1 MDLASIT
8 AAPYRDWTA
17 RFPARRALG
26 YLCSYLP
33 EEIIHAAG
41 FVPLRI
47 LPAGA
52 ASPRADAHLQSYT
65 CSLARGSLERSL
77 TGELDFLAGVA
88 FAHTCDTMQ
97 CLADVWREGGTD
109 KWVGW
114 LVQPVTLDSP
124 HAKGYLVAE
133 LKRFAA
139 SLTTHFGVR
148 VTDESLRASIALYNT
163 SRRLLK
169 DLYARRDPLSTV
181 DLGRPPTPPCW
192 CRRRSSSAWPGW
204 LTGPGLPPRADGGQP
219 AAHQDGVGLVLS
231 GATGRPAILSL
242 IQDLGARVVG
252 DDLCNGERYFDALV
266 SETGDPW
273 EALAERYLRR
283 VPCPCKHAGLDARE
297 KHLLALV
304 RERGAQGV
312 VFVHKKF
319 CEPHA
324 WDYPPL
330 AAALEK
336 AGIPSLLLETEA
348 TAPLGVVRTRMEAFV
363 EMLEI

>member
-1 MDLASIT
+1 MDFASIT
-8 AAPYRDWTA
+8 AAPYLNWQA
-17 RFPARRALG
+17 RFPGRRALG
-26 YLCSYLP
+26 YLCSYVP

-47 LPAGA
+47 MPGGA

-65 CSLARGSLERSL
+65 CSLARGCLERSL

-97 CLADVWREGGTD
+97 CLADVWREGGTG

-124 HAKGYLVAE
+124 HARTYLVAE

-139 SLTTHFGVR
+139 SLTAQFGVTI
-148 VTDESLRASIALYNT
+148 TDEALRASILTYNAN
-163 SRRLLK
+163 RRLLAE
-169 DLYARRDPLSTV
+169 LHARRSALSAVELWQATNAAM
-181 DLGRPPTPPCW
+181 L
-192 CRRRSSSAWPGW
+192 
-204 LTGPGLPPRADGGQP
+204 LPPEDFQRLAEAAPPIAVP
-219 AAHQDGVGLVLS
+219 AAARTGGTGLVLS
-231 GATGRPAILSL
+231 GATLDDPSILAL
-242 IQDLGARVVG
+242 IEDLGARVVG
-252 DDLCNGERYFDALV
+252 DDLCNGERYFDTLV
-266 SETGDPW
+266 AEAGDPW
-273 EALAERYLRR
+273 EALADRYLRR

-297 KHLLALV
+297 KNLLSLV

-330 AAALEK
+330 AAALQK
-336 AGIPSLLLETEA
+336 AGIPHLLLETEA
-348 TAPLGVVRTRMEAFV
+348 TTPLGVVRTRIEAFL
-363 EMLEI
+363 EMLEA

>member
-1 MDLASIT
+1 MDFAAIT
-8 AAPYRDWTA
+8 AAPYRDWEA
-17 RFPARRALG
+17 RFPGRRALG
-26 YLCSYLP
+26 YLCSYVP

-47 LPAGA
+47 VPGAA

-65 CSLARGSLERSL
+65 CSLARGCLERSL

-97 CLADVWREGGTD
+97 CLADVWRERGTG

-114 LVQPVTLDSP
+114 MVQPVTLDSP
-124 HAKGYLVAE
+124 HARSYLVAE

-139 SLTTHFGVR
+139 SLEAQFGVA
-148 VTDESLRASIALYNT
+148 VTDEGLRTSIALYNVN
-163 SRRLLK
+163 RRLLAEMH
-169 DLYARRDPLSTV
+169 ARRNVISAVRLWQAINAAM
-181 DLGRPPTPPCW
+181 LLPPEEFQRLAQAIVPT
-192 CRRRSSSAWPGW
+192 
-204 LTGPGLPPRADGGQP
+204 TGP
-219 AAHQDGVGLVLS
+219 AATRTGSVGLVLS
-231 GATGRPAILSL
+231 GATLDDPSILSL

-252 DDLCNGERYFDALV
+252 DDLCNGERYFDTLV

-273 EALAERYLRR
+273 EALADRYLRR

-297 KHLLALV
+297 KHLLGLV

-330 AAALEK
+330 AAALQK
-336 AGIPSLLLETEA
+336 AGIPNLLLETEA
-348 TAPLGVVRTRMEAFV
+348 TTPLGVVRTRIEAFL
-363 EMLEI
+363 EMLEG

>member
-1 MDLASIT
+1 MDFASIT
-8 AAPYRDWTA
+8 AAPYRDWEA
-17 RFPARRALG
+17 RFPGRRALG
-26 YLCSYLP
+26 YLCSYAP

-47 LPAGA
+47 VPGGP

-65 CSLARGSLERSL
+65 CSLARGCLERSL

-88 FAHTCDTMQ
+88 FSHTCDTMQ
-97 CLADVWREGGTD
+97 CLADVWREGGPG

-124 HAKGYLVAE
+124 HARSYLVAE

-139 SLTTHFGVR
+139 SLEGPFGAA
-148 VTDESLRASIALYNT
+148 VTDEALRASIAAYNAN
-163 SRRLLK
+163 RRLLA
-169 DLYARRDPLSTV
+169 DLHARRGSLSAV
-181 DLGRPPTPPCW
+181 DLWQATNAAMLLPPEEFQRLAKLAYP
-192 CRRRSSSAWPGW
+192 
-204 LTGPGLPPRADGGQP
+204 GPGLSDAKPR
-219 AAHQDGVGLVLS
+219 GVGLVLS
-231 GATGRPAILSL
+231 GATLDDPAILSL

-252 DDLCNGERYFDALV
+252 DDLCNGERYYDTLV

-297 KHLLALV
+297 KHLLGLV

-330 AAALEK
+330 AAALK
-336 AGIPSLLLETEA
+336 QAGIPHLLLETEA
-348 TAPLGVVRTRMEAFV
+348 TTPLGVVRTRIEAFL
-363 EMLEI
+363 EMLEG

>member
-1 MDLASIT
+1 MDFAAIT
-8 AAPYRDWTA
+8 AAPYRDWPA
-17 RFPARRALG
+17 RFPGRRALG

-33 EEIIHAAG
+33 EEIVHAAG

-47 LPAGA
+47 LPGGA

-65 CSLARGSLERSL
+65 CSLARGCLERSL

-97 CLADVWREGGTD
+97 CLADVWREGGTG

-124 HAKGYLVAE
+124 RAKGYLVAE
-133 LKRFAA
+133 MKRFAA
-139 SLTTHFGVR
+139 SLPASSGAPIS
-148 VTDESLRASIALYNT
+148 DDALRASIALYNAN
-163 SRRLLK
+163 RRLLA
-169 DLYARRDPLSTV
+169 DLHSRRDALLAVDLWQATNAAMLLPPEEFQRMAQTALPTAGPSTV
-181 DLGRPPTPPCW
+181 
-192 CRRRSSSAWPGW
+192 RR
-204 LTGPGLPPRADGGQP
+204 GG
-219 AAHQDGVGLVLS
+219 ARLVLS
-231 GATGRPAILSL
+231 GPTLDDPAILSL
-242 IQDLGARVVG
+242 IEDLGARVVG
-252 DDLCNGERYFDALV
+252 DDLCNGERYFDTLV
-266 SETGDPW
+266 AETGDPW

-297 KHLLALV
+297 KHLLGLV

-330 AAALEK
+330 AAALTK
-336 AGIPSLLLETEA
+336 ASIPHLLLETEA
-348 TAPLGVVRTRMEAFV
+348 TTPLGAVRTRIEAFL
-363 EMLEI
+363 EMLEG